1 MLSLLSRCNG
11 FARIQKVLMD
21 EIGSRPPNS
30 EHEFFFFFEVGL
42 EGTSLALA
50 SSLELLFSPIAD
62 LVIIGNIKSTF
73 FTHHNQIEK
82 WFIVA

>member
-30 EHEFFFFFEVGL
+30 EHDFFFFFFFLVGL

-50 SSLELLFSPIAD
+50 STLELLFSPIAD
-62 LVIIGNIKSTF
+62 LVIVGNIKSTF
-73 FTHHNQIEK
+73 CYTSQPN
-82 WFIVA
+82 